1 MPEQAKPK
9 GKGGRKVYRTEL
21 DLPIPPSTNRLWRHG
36 QGRTFLSQEYTS
48 WIKSAGWELAAQ
60 KPTPIPS
67 PVAVTLKAGI
77 PGGRRRDLDNIAKA
91 ALDLLERHG
100 VVTNDATIVDL
111 RLTWDKVV
119 PAGRMRVSLWRT
131 TEPTARPG
139 AEGRARVSAATK
151 AAFAEAFASRR
162 PAA

>member
-1 MPEQAKPK
+1 MTDQPKPK

-21 DLPIPPSTNRLWRHG
+21 DLPLPPSLNRLWRQG
-36 QGRTFLSQEYTS
+36 QSGKVYRSPEYMN
-48 WIKSAGWELAAQ
+48 WLKAAGWELAAQ
-60 KPTPIPS
+60 RPTSIPS

-77 PGGRRRDLDNIAKA
+77 PGHRRRDLDNIAKA
-91 ALDLLERHG
+91 TLDLLEQQG
-100 VVTNDATIVDL
+100 VVTNDATVVDL

-131 TEPTARPG
+131 TEPAARPG

-151 AAFAEAFASRR
+151 AAFAAAFGRD
-162 PAA
+162 AA

>member
-1 MPEQAKPK
+1 MTDQPKPK

-21 DLPIPPSTNRLWRHG
+21 DRPIPPSLTG
-36 QGRTFLSQEYTS
+36 SGGRARAAKRPLARVHELVEA
-48 WIKSAGWELAAQ
+48 AGGELVAQ
-60 KPTPIPS
+60 RPTCIPS

-77 PGGRRRDLDNIAKA
+77 PGHRRRDLDNIAKA
-91 ALDLLERHG
+91 TLDLLEQQG
-100 VVTNDATIVDL
+100 VVTNDATVVDL

-131 TEPTARPG
+131 TEPAARPG

-151 AAFAEAFASRR
+151 AAFAAAFGRD
-162 PAA
+162 AA